1 MDQVL
6 VLLNKLET
14 NYLKDKKNIK
24 YFTIAICLLFATS
37 LIGILSYFLFYIM
50 FAFSSLKCILWLF
63 ESYEPSKQQ
72 IKKDT
77 KYISE
82 QSPANI
88 LEYYV
93 VPIFIILVMY
103 PISYLPLPF
112 VPLIVYTISIVL
124 CVLCMTNNLYR
135 QRFCVFV
142 RDVFTNRDE
151 NGKYIPGSE
160 GGIHKLLQ
168 TICHMIECI
177 NINTFNLTYNTKLMY
192 NKLNDAT
199 SISQALQM
207 LINDYTY
214 VPPKINHMD
223 IIDQLDEEIDNY
235 VR

>member
-82 QSPANI
+82 
-88 LEYYV
+88 
-93 VPIFIILVMY
+93 
-103 PISYLPLPF
+103 
-112 VPLIVYTISIVL
+112 
-124 CVLCMTNNLYR
+124 
-135 QRFCVFV
+135 
-142 RDVFTNRDE
+142 
-151 NGKYIPGSE
+151 
-160 GGIHKLLQ
+160 
-168 TICHMIECI
+168 
-177 NINTFNLTYNTKLMY
+177 
-192 NKLNDAT
+192 
-199 SISQALQM
+199 
-207 LINDYTY
+207 
-214 VPPKINHMD
+214 
-223 IIDQLDEEIDNY
+223 
-235 VR
+235 